1 MIIEATGLGH
11 LMKGK
16 GVIESEIHIRM
27 ISEKRKM
34 GRTALLY
41 GRGPQRMRLSVRFAM
56 RLPASWM
63 TCTSST
69 RMMTDTHM
77 VTGTRR

>member
-1 MIIEATGLGH
+1 MSPIKQRCWEWIRKGKGGVEIKALVRRIILIIEATGLGH

-34 GRTALLY
+34 GRTALGEMSL
-41 GRGPQRMRLSVRFAM
+41 GLQRV
-56 RLPASWM
+56 
-63 TCTSST
+63 
-69 RMMTDTHM
+69 
-77 VTGTRR
+77 